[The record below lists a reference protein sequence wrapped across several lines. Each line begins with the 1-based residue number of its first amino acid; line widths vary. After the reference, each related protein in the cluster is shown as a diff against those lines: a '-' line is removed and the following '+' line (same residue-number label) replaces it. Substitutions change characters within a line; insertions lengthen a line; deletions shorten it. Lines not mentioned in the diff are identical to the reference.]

1 MADLADAEHSRI
13 LCVSQEL
20 QLGLVEHVPVDPP
33 RALRLGVDRGVRS
46 LQCSPLNFWAGPP
59 EAGDD
64 VPLAGAIQETPCQP
78 GGSGQALRPSGT
90 SRSGLQIEHPDVE

>member
-1 MADLADAEHSRI
+1 MADLADAEHSRV

-33 RALRLGVDRGVRS
+33 CALRLGVDRCVHS
-46 LQCSPLNFWAGPP
+46 LQRGPHGFWAGLP

-64 VPLAGAIQETPCQP
+64 VPLAGAIQETPSQP
-78 GGSGQALRPSGT
+78 GKRGHNVEAFG
-90 SRSGLQIEHPDVE
+90 DVQEWPFG